1 MIGWCRNTVLAIPHM
16 FHTQLLFEKLLLIRE
31 FYFSDLL
38 FLAFIY
44 LFKLPHK
51 SRPLNELK
59 RYVYKVAFLLYYVDT
74 EVRMKHRCII
84 EFLPAEKLAT
94 TDTC

>member
-59 RYVYKVAFLLYYVDT
+59 RYVYVDT
-74 EVRMKHRCII
+74 EVRMKHWCII
-84 EFLPAEKLAT
+84 EFLPAEKMAT